1 MFGDSVSSE
10 LRRPSRRAFLLAAAT
25 TPQIFGNAAFASQG
39 LTSDFW
45 NQPRWVWLRRHRT
58 NEEIRTVYW
67 ANGQLIESE
76 YERVCWFLRDRHIN
90 KAMYMSPVLLDVL
103 YAQCGWARY
112 VGIDRPMIST
122 SGARFQQTN
131 NRTEGAAK
139 DSKHTT
145 GEAHDGFFEGV
156 QISVQS
162 QFAQWI
168 GGGGVGFYPN
178 KHFIHTDVGKVRYWR
193 G

>member
-1 MFGDSVSSE
+1 MLDNAFASE
-10 LRRPSRRAFLLAAAT
+10 VRMPSRRAFLLSAAT
-25 TPQIFGNAAFASQG
+25 TPQIFGNSAFASQG
-39 LTSDFW
+39 LTSEFW
-45 NQPRWVWLRRHRT
+45 NVPRWVWLRRHRT
-58 NEEIRTVYW
+58 NDEIRVVYW
-67 ANGQLIESE
+67 ADGQLLQKE
-76 YERVCWFLRDRHIN
+76 YEQICWFLRDRHIN
-90 KAMYMSPVLLDVL
+90 KAMYMSPILLDVI

-112 VGIDRPMIST
+112 CGIDRPMTST
-122 SGARFQQTN
+122 SGARFPQTN
-131 NRTEGAAK
+131 TRIEGAAK
-139 DSKHTT
+139 DSKHTK

-178 KHFIHTDVGKVRYWR
+178 KNFIHTDVGKVRYWK